1 MQERILKILE
11 KNGNLTIKQLAV
23 LLDEDEEIVRN
34 EIIRMKKEG
43 VILGFNTVINWEKTE
58 RQLVTAL
65 IEVRVH
71 PQKDRGFDD
80 VADKISSLKQVT
92 GCYLMS
98 GGFDLAVMVEGKDF
112 KEIALFV
119 AEKLAVID
127 GVLSTDTHFVLKKY
141 KDGGVHFMNAVK
153 DDREAIVL

>member
-1 MQERILKILE
+1 M
-11 KNGNLTIKQLAV
+11 
-23 LLDEDEEIVRN
+23 DEDEEIVRN

-98 GGFDLAVMVEGKDF
+98 GDS
-112 KEIALFV
+112 IW
-119 AEKLAVID
+119 
-127 GVLSTDTHFVLKKY
+127 
-141 KDGGVHFMNAVK
+141 
-153 DDREAIVL
+153 R

>member
-11 KNGNLTIKQLAV
+11 KRNLTIKQLAV

-127 GVLSTDTHFVLKKY
+127 GVLSTATHFVLKKY

>member
-127 GVLSTDTHFVLKKY
+127 GVLSTATHFVLKKY